1 MLKEVGR
8 AGLLNN
14 LAAVKYD
21 DAIGYIGNN
30 TQVMSYYHDAHSV
43 FASQL
48 LDQICACIV
57 TSRAVVGS
65 SASRICGLQASAI
78 AIMTLWRIPPD
89 NWCG

>member
-8 AGLLNN
+8 VGLLNN

-48 LDQICACIV
+48 LDQIHNLRLYCYIKSCRRFVRQQNLTGQRHCNHDSLAH
-57 TSRAVVGS
+57 TAG
-65 SASRICGLQASAI
+65 
-78 AIMTLWRIPPD
+78 
-89 NWCG
+89 